1 VGRPSWPSIDD
12 GLEGRPTVNGRL
24 NLNRAKYKTRCMP
37 SSPFRPP
44 TSNSRPPKF
53 LYFDLGNVL
62 LFFDHRRAAR
72 QMAAAAGVP
81 AELVWEVVF
90 ASGLEHRY
98 EAGEV
103 STTEFFEIFCRETN
117 SRPDYQSLAAAAGD
131 IFEPNSPVIDLLA
144 RLSAAG
150 RRVGLL
156 SNTCELHWNHFAS
169 GCYPPI
175 PEAFHSVVL
184 SFRAKAMKPEARI
197 YAHAA
202 ELAGVAPSEIF
213 FVDDVAGHV
222 ASVRDFGFDAVQ
234 YTTPEALV
242 AELATRGL

>member
-1 VGRPSWPSIDD
+1 MPDSPLRLPPS
-12 GLEGRPTVNGRL
+12 E
-24 NLNRAKYKTRCMP
+24 
-37 SSPFRPP
+37 FRPP
-44 TSNSRPPKF
+44 RF

-98 EAGEV
+98 EAGEI
-103 STTEFFEIFCRETN
+103 STQEFFEIFCRETN
-117 SRPDYQSLAAAAGD
+117 SRPDYQALAAAAGD
-131 IFEPNSPVIDLLA
+131 IFEPNQPVIELLA

-150 RRVGLL
+150 QRVGLL

-169 GCYPPI
+169 GYYPPI
-175 PEAFHSVVL
+175 PEAFQAVVL
-184 SFRAKAMKPEARI
+184 SFRAGAMKPDERI

-202 ELAGVAPSEIF
+202 ELAGASPGEIF
-213 FVDDVAGHV
+213 FVDDIAGHV
-222 ASVRDFGFDAVQ
+222 ASAKAFGFDAVQ
-234 YTTPEALV
+234 YTTPEALA
-242 AELATRGL
+242 AELEQRGVG